1 MSSWSAADWL
11 LAVKEGED
19 RGGVK
24 GSMLSLLPHPP
35 SRPPTALHG
44 QNHILLSAGYLERK
58 AWNSC
63 SLEAD
68 TVLSSSGSKALVKSK
83 AWTCLWKGR

>member
-1 MSSWSAADWL
+1 
-11 LAVKEGED
+11 
-19 RGGVK
+19 
-24 GSMLSLLPHPP
+24 MLSLLPHPP
-35 SRPPTALHG
+35 SRPPTALHR
-44 QNHILLSAGYLERK
+44 QSHTLLSTGYLERK

-83 AWTCLWKGR
+83 AWTCLWKGRWRRPSLDSQLQLFADSSL